1 MRLPWTAGP
10 VSRDRDPA
18 GMLVHAHAEYIW
30 VPIPANMKNAA
41 PIALLLLAACG
52 TAPENAKKPMEKIAY
67 PETRKDTTV
76 VDDYFGTKVA
86 DPYRWLENDTSAETA
101 DWVKRQNAVTQQYI
115 AAIPF
120 RDSIAQRYEELFNF
134 PKQGAPMKVGNLFFT
149 YKNSGLQNQ
158 SVIYVRQGLDG
169 KDTVFI
175 DPNAVDPK
183 GTTAIGLMGASKDD
197 RYMAVSVQKAGSD
210 WQDITL
216 WDLKEM
222 KPMKDTLKW
231 AKFSGVAWWKDGFFY
246 SRYPEPAKGTELSA
260 ANQWQKV
267 YYHKLGDP
275 QDKDVLVWK
284 DDKNPNL
291 YVGVSTTEGEEFA
304 TLNVTTGTDGFEQ
317 YFFDLRKGAMPTPD
331 TKWTPLQL
339 GFDHKTAIIAFEPK
353 SGKFLVTTDVDAPR
367 YRLVAVDPAKP
378 AQADWKD
385 VIPQKADLLE
395 GVNTGGGLLFA
406 SYLKDA
412 TTRIFRYNAD
422 GSGEQEV
429 KLPGIGSAGGFG
441 GKREDTFSFFSFSS
455 FTDPGSTFKYD
466 YASGKSDLY
475 FRPELKF
482 NPDDYETEQDFY
494 TSKDGTKVPMFIVH
508 KKGVGKTGA
517 NPALLYAYGGFNISL
532 TPSFSTSRMIL
543 LEQGGV
549 FAMANLRGGGEYG
562 EEWHKAG
569 MKEKK
574 QNVFDDF
581 AAAAAYLVAQK
592 WTDKAHLAIEG
603 GSNGGLL
610 IGATITQ
617 HPDIC
622 AVAFPAVGVM
632 DMLRFQKFTAGF
644 GWVPEYGSADNSK
657 EEFEYLH
664 KYSPL
669 HNIKPASYPA
679 TLVMTADHDDR
690 VVPAHSFKFISTLQ
704 QAQQGSAP
712 VLIRIETN
720 AGHGAGKPT
729 SMIIDEQADKWAFFF
744 KNIGV
749 VPKYPVAGAK

>member
-1 MRLPWTAGP
+1 MQ
-10 VSRDRDPA
+10 
-18 GMLVHAHAEYIW
+18 
-30 VPIPANMKNAA
+30 
-41 PIALLLLAACG
+41 
-52 TAPENAKKPMEKIAY
+52 KIAY

-76 VDDYFGTKVA
+76 VEDHFGTQVA

-101 DWVKRQNAVTQQYI
+101 DWVKRQNAVTQQYLST
-115 AAIPF
+115 IPF
-120 RDSIAQRYEELFNF
+120 RDSIAKRYEELFNF
-134 PKQGAPMKVGNLFFT
+134 PKQGTPMKVGNLFFT

-158 SVIYVRQGLDG
+158 SVIYVREGLDG
-169 KDTVFI
+169 QDKVFI

-183 GTTAIGLMGASKDD
+183 GTTAIGLMGASKND

-210 WQDITL
+210 WQDIIL
-216 WDLKEM
+216 YDLKTLQ
-222 KPMKDTLKW
+222 PMNDTLKW

-246 SRYPEPAKGTELSA
+246 SRYPEPKAGTELSA

-267 YYHKLGDP
+267 YYHKLGDA
-275 QDKDVLVWK
+275 QEKDALVWK

-304 TLNVTTGTDGFEQ
+304 TLNVSTGTDGFEQ
-317 YFFDLRKGAMPTPD
+317 YFHDLRKGGMPAPD
-331 TKWTPLQL
+331 TKWVPLQQ
-339 GFDHKTAIIAFEPK
+339 GFDHKTAIIDYDPK
-353 SGKFLVTTDVDAPR
+353 MDRFLVTTDVDAPR

-378 AQADWKD
+378 AQDQWKD

-395 GVNTGGGLLFA
+395 GVTTGGGLLFA

-412 TTRIFRYNAD
+412 TTRVYRYKAD

-429 KLPGIGSAGGFG
+429 TLPGIGTASGFG
-441 GKREDTFSFFSFSS
+441 GKRNDRYSFYSFTS
-455 FTDPGSTFKYD
+455 FTDPGSIFKYD
-466 YASGKSDLY
+466 YASGKSDLW
-475 FRPELKF
+475 FRPDLKF
-482 NPDDYETEQDFY
+482 NPDDYETVQEFC

-508 KKGVGKTGA
+508 GKGVTENGH

-532 TPSFSTSRMIL
+532 SPSFSTSRMIL

-581 AAAAAYLVAQK
+581 YAAAEYLKAQK
-592 WTDKAHLAIEG
+592 WTDTQHLAIEG

-617 HPDIC
+617 HPEVC

-657 EEFEYLH
+657 EEFEYLY

-704 QAQQGSAP
+704 PAQQGPAP
-712 VLIRIETN
+712 VLIRVETN

-749 VPKYPVAGAK
+749 TPKYPVPSPKPAK